1 MKFKSWIFLVCSFLF
16 LVFCCG
22 CDRSPKDEITIYTA
36 YYGKNGDLF
45 SVHSVKYKIDFDSQL
60 VIYWHPGEPP
70 NKLGNC
76 VVRNRDKW
84 TGEYFDGGATLSMV
98 NGKLETIPPHDLFNS
113 RQVTFERYQILKKEI
128 DNRQ

>member
-36 YYGKNGDLF
+36 YYGKNG
-45 SVHSVKYKIDFDSQL
+45 
-60 VIYWHPGEPP
+60 
-70 NKLGNC
+70 
-76 VVRNRDKW
+76 VVRNRDNW
-84 TGEYFDGGATLSMV
+84 TGEYFDGSATLSMV